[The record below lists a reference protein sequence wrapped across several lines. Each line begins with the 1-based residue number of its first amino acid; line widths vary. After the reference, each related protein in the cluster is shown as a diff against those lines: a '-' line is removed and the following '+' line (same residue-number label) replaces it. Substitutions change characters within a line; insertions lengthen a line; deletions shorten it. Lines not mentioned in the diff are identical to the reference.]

1 MFLLMVSHTPMS
13 TDQYLEIDACAHAY
27 AYVQYTGKQRRSPS
41 GVMDIELMDSK
52 CQLEVAIGQH

>member
-1 MFLLMVSHTPMS
+1 MS